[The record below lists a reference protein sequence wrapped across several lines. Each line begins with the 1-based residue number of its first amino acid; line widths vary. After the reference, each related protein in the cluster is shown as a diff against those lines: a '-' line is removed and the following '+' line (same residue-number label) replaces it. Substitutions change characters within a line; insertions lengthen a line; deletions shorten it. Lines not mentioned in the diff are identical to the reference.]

1 MTSCHRIRCLS
12 WNPLLCIKPSVTT
25 IFFAIVQRLKFLM
38 QYFLKWYNQVQS
50 YFWRYW
56 HLLRDTGIITQL
68 AVWAT
73 GIRHTR
79 NRHPV
84 AICYPLVC
92 KERFVLVKSDCRYPL
107 QLIHKCC
114 GSNIGNVRYIQTEKF
129 VIEVAYR
136 ETRLPFW
143 DAQISRYRRQMTNG
157 EAVILRSVV
166 QIRLARWGYFFRIIV
181 QTCAFEVVWIISNN
195 HLPNKNYT
203 QSNTTHS
210 RSSGYDKKTIYMN

>member
-25 IFFAIVQRLKFLM
+25 IFFAIGQRLKFLM
-38 QYFLKWYNQVQS
+38 QYFLKLYNQVQS

-114 GSNIGNVRYIQTEKF
+114 GPNIGNVRYIQTEKF

-136 ETRLPFW
+136 ETRPPFW
-143 DAQISRYRRQMTNG
+143 DALISRYRRPMTNG
-157 EAVILRSVV
+157 DQALVPSNRVRCSVENT
-166 QIRLARWGYFFRIIV
+166 RL
-181 QTCAFEVVWIISNN
+181 QTSIPC
-195 HLPNKNYT
+195 
-203 QSNTTHS
+203 
-210 RSSGYDKKTIYMN
+210 

>member
-114 GSNIGNVRYIQTEKF
+114 GPNIGNVRYIQTEKF

-136 ETRLPFW
+136 ETRPPFW
-143 DAQISRYRRQMTNG
+143 DALISRGRHFRNPQNTYVSWRLLPHPSNSQDTSGTFGPQDQNL
-157 EAVILRSVV
+157 VIVGKH
-166 QIRLARWGYFFRIIV
+166 I
-181 QTCAFEVVWIISNN
+181 C
-195 HLPNKNYT
+195 
-203 QSNTTHS
+203 
-210 RSSGYDKKTIYMN
+210 

>member
-68 AVWAT
+68 VVWAT

-114 GSNIGNVRYIQTEKF
+114 GPNIGNVRYIQTEKF

-136 ETRLPFW
+136 ETRPPFW
-143 DAQISRYRRQMTNG
+143 DALISRYRRPMTNG
-157 EAVILRSVV
+157 E
-166 QIRLARWGYFFRIIV
+166 
-181 QTCAFEVVWIISNN
+181 
-195 HLPNKNYT
+195 
-203 QSNTTHS
+203 HS
-210 RSSGYDKKTIYMN
+210 LKRYLVSE